1 MVYNLSNYKGDFRKK
16 KQIGMKKYKFYLG
29 TLVVGLFLGWLFF
42 GNLSNENKMH
52 KHIDITDKNEIWS
65 CAMHPQIM
73 RVESGDCPICGMD
86 LISLET
92 PTDGLSA
99 DQFKLTA
106 NAMAL
111 ANIETSIVGFSKNDF
126 NAIKLSGKITENEEA
141 NTVQVSY
148 FSGRIETLNI
158 SFTGEEVF
166 KGQLL
171 ATIYSPEL
179 YAAQQELITA
189 LSLKSTQPEIYK
201 AVRTKLKLW
210 KLSEIQIKQIET
222 LGKVQQFFPIYA
234 TVSGTVSEKLV
245 AQGEV
250 VKKGQPLFKIINLN
264 TVWANFDVYE
274 NQINRFKKGQ
284 EIAVT
289 TNAYPSKIYKG
300 TVDFIGP
307 ILNSNT
313 RTVTLRVV
321 LSNKKGMFKP
331 GMFVEGEIK
340 TINSK
345 TTEVIAI
352 PSSAVLW
359 TGKRSVVYLKATINE
374 SVFEIREI
382 TLGNKNGSTYEVLS
396 GLNTG
401 DEIVTNGTFTVDAA
415 AQLQGKKSMMNKK
428 GGVSMTG
435 HEGHIAMNGSVNK
448 VPKNNSVGLDVSK
461 EFQHQLKEVLY
472 EYIALKD
479 AFVKEELNNI
489 ISQSEKI
496 GAILSKVDMK
506 LLENKEAQTFWMSLE
521 KQLRVA
527 VSSILKTTAIKE
539 QRNHFKQV
547 STSLIEA
554 VKVFGVNEKVFV
566 AFCPMADSNKGAYWL
581 SKEEKV
587 INPYFGNA
595 MLTCGEIK
603 QVID

>member
-1 MVYNLSNYKGDFRKK
+1 
-16 KQIGMKKYKFYLG
+16 MKKYRFYLG
-29 TLVVGLFLGWLFF
+29 TLLVGLFLGWLVF
-42 GNLSNENKMH
+42 GNLSSTNTVHE
-52 KHIDITDKNEIWS
+52 HIEIADKNERWTCS
-65 CAMHPQIM
+65 MHPQILS
-73 RVESGDCPICGMD
+73 EAPGDCPICGMD
-86 LISLET
+86 LIPAET
-92 PTDGLSA
+92 RAEGLLA

-111 ANIETSIVGFSKNDF
+111 ANIQTSIVGSGKAEDNE
-126 NAIKLSGKITENEEA
+126 IQLSGKIAENEA
-141 NTVQVSY
+141 TNVVQVSY
-148 FSGRIETLNI
+148 FSGRIETLAI
-158 SFTGEEVF
+158 GFIGEEVF

-171 ATIYSPEL
+171 ATMYSPEL

-189 LSLKSTQPEIYK
+189 LSLKDTQPALYK

-210 KLSEIQIKQIET
+210 KLSESQINKIEMSGKIQEN
-222 LGKVQQFFPIYA
+222 FPIYA

-245 AQGEV
+245 AEGAAI
-250 VKKGQPLFKIINLN
+250 KKGQPLFKIANLE
-264 TVWANFDVYE
+264 TVWASFDVYE

-284 EIAVT
+284 EITIT
-289 TNAYPSKIYKG
+289 TNAAPNNLYKSK
-300 TVDFIGP
+300 VAFIDP
-307 ILNSNT
+307 ILNTST
-313 RTVTLRVV
+313 RTVTLRAV
-321 LSNKKGMFKP
+321 LPNKEGMFKP

-345 TTEVIAI
+345 ATEVIAI

-374 SVFEIREI
+374 SVFEIRKI

-396 GLNTG
+396 GLKNG

-428 GGVSMTG
+428 GGIAITG
-435 HEGHIAMNGSVNK
+435 HEGHVAMNGSVNK
-448 VPKNNSVGLDVSK
+448 DTENNSVRLEVSK
-461 EFQHQLKEVLY
+461 EFQKQLNEVFIK
-472 EYIALKD
+472 YIALKD
-479 AFVKEELNNI
+479 AFVKEESNNI

-496 GAILSKVDMK
+496 GAILSKVDIK

-547 STSLIEA
+547 SSSLIEA
-554 VKVFGVNEKVFV
+554 LQVFGVNEKVFV

-581 SKEEKV
+581 SIEKKV
-587 INPYFGNA
+587 INPYFGNK
-595 MLTCGEIK
+595 MLTCGEVK
-603 QVID
+603 QVIE

>member
-16 KQIGMKKYKFYLG
+16 KQIGMKKYRFYLG

-42 GNLSNENKMH
+42 GNLSNENKIH

-73 RVESGDCPICGMD
+73 RVEAGDCPICGMD

-111 ANIETSIVGFSKNDF
+111 ANIETSIVGFGKNDL

-141 NTVQVSY
+141 NIVQVSY

-284 EIAVT
+284 EIAVIA
-289 TNAYPSKIYKG
+289 NAYPNKIYKG

-345 TTEVIAI
+345 TTEVIVI

-359 TGKRSVVYLKATINE
+359 TGKRSVAYLKVTTNE

-435 HEGHIAMNGSVNK
+435 HEGHIAMNGSINK
-448 VPKNNSVGLDVSK
+448 VSKNNSVGLDVSK
-461 EFQHQLKEVLY
+461 EFQHQLKEVLN

>member
-1 MVYNLSNYKGDFRKK
+1 
-16 KQIGMKKYKFYLG
+16 MKKYRFYLG
-29 TLVVGLFLGWLFF
+29 TLLVGLFLGWLVF
-42 GNLSNENKMH
+42 GNLSNENTMH
-52 KHIDITDKNEIWS
+52 KHIEIADKNERWTCS
-65 CAMHPQIM
+65 MHPQILS
-73 RVESGDCPICGMD
+73 EAPGDCPICGMD
-86 LISLET
+86 LIPAET
-92 PTDGLSA
+92 RAEGLLA

-111 ANIETSIVGFSKNDF
+111 ANIETSIVGSGKAEDNE
-126 NAIKLSGKITENEEA
+126 IQLSGKIAENEA
-141 NTVQVSY
+141 TNVVQVSY
-148 FSGRIETLNI
+148 FSGRIETLAI
-158 SFTGEEVF
+158 GFIGEEVF

-171 ATIYSPEL
+171 ATMYSPEL

-189 LSLKSTQPEIYK
+189 LSLKDTQPALYK

-210 KLSEIQIKQIET
+210 KLSESQINKIEMSGKIQEN
-222 LGKVQQFFPIYA
+222 FPIYA

-245 AQGEV
+245 AEGAAI
-250 VKKGQPLFKIINLN
+250 KKGQPLFKIANLE
-264 TVWANFDVYE
+264 TVWASFDVYE

-284 EIAVT
+284 EITIT
-289 TNAYPSKIYKG
+289 TNAAPNNLYKSK
-300 TVDFIGP
+300 VAFIDP
-307 ILNSNT
+307 ILNTST
-313 RTVTLRVV
+313 RTVTLRAV
-321 LSNKKGMFKP
+321 LPNKEGMFKP

-345 TTEVIAI
+345 ATEVIAI

-396 GLNTG
+396 GLKNG
-401 DEIVTNGTFTVDAA
+401 DEIVTNGTFTIDAA

-428 GGVSMTG
+428 GGIAITG
-435 HEGHIAMNGSVNK
+435 HEGHVAMNGSVNK
-448 VPKNNSVGLDVSK
+448 DTKNNSVRLEVSK
-461 EFQHQLKEVLY
+461 EFQKQLNEVFIK
-472 EYIALKD
+472 YIALKD
-479 AFVKEELNNI
+479 AFVKEESNNI

-496 GAILSKVDMK
+496 GAILSKVDIK

-547 STSLIEA
+547 SASLIEA
-554 VKVFGVNEKVFV
+554 LQVFGVNEKVFV

-581 SKEEKV
+581 SIEKKV
-587 INPYFGNA
+587 INPYFGNK
-595 MLTCGEIK
+595 MLTCGEVK
-603 QVID
+603 QVIE

>member
-1 MVYNLSNYKGDFRKK
+1 
-16 KQIGMKKYKFYLG
+16 MKKYRFYLG
-29 TLVVGLFLGWLFF
+29 TLLVGLFLGWLVF
-42 GNLSNENKMH
+42 GNLSSTNTVHE
-52 KHIDITDKNEIWS
+52 HIEIADKNERWTCS
-65 CAMHPQIM
+65 MHPQILS
-73 RVESGDCPICGMD
+73 EAPGDCPICGMD
-86 LISLET
+86 LIPAET
-92 PTDGLSA
+92 RAEGLLA

-111 ANIETSIVGFSKNDF
+111 ANIQTSIVGSGKAEDNE
-126 NAIKLSGKITENEEA
+126 IQLSGKIAENEA
-141 NTVQVSY
+141 TNVVQVSY
-148 FSGRIETLNI
+148 FSGRIETLAI
-158 SFTGEEVF
+158 GFIGEEVF

-171 ATIYSPEL
+171 ATMYSPEL

-189 LSLKSTQPEIYK
+189 LSLKDTQPALYK

-210 KLSEIQIKQIET
+210 KLSESQINKIEMSGKIQEI
-222 LGKVQQFFPIYA
+222 FPVYA

-245 AQGEV
+245 AEGAAI
-250 VKKGQPLFKIINLN
+250 KKGQPLFKIANLE
-264 TVWANFDVYE
+264 TVWASFDVYE

-284 EIAVT
+284 EITIT
-289 TNAYPSKIYKG
+289 TNAAPNNLYKSK
-300 TVDFIGP
+300 VAFIDP
-307 ILNSNT
+307 ILNTST
-313 RTVTLRVV
+313 RTVTLRAV
-321 LSNKKGMFKP
+321 LPNKEGMFKP

-345 TTEVIAI
+345 ETEVIAI

-374 SVFEIREI
+374 SVFEIRKI

-396 GLNTG
+396 GLKNG

-428 GGVSMTG
+428 GGIAITG
-435 HEGHIAMNGSVNK
+435 HEGHVAMNGSINK
-448 VPKNNSVGLDVSK
+448 DTKNNSVRLEVSK
-461 EFQHQLKEVLY
+461 EFQKQLNEVFIK
-472 EYIALKD
+472 YIALKD
-479 AFVKEELNNI
+479 AFVKEESNNI

-496 GAILSKVDMK
+496 GTILSKVDIK
-506 LLENKEAQTFWMSLE
+506 LLENKESQTFWMSLE

-547 STSLIEA
+547 SSSLIEA
-554 VKVFGVNEKVFV
+554 LQVFGVNEKVFV

-581 SKEEKV
+581 SIEKKV
-587 INPYFGNA
+587 INPYFGNK
-595 MLTCGEIK
+595 MLTCGEVK
-603 QVID
+603 QVIE

>member
-1 MVYNLSNYKGDFRKK
+1 
-16 KQIGMKKYKFYLG
+16 MKKYRFYLG
-29 TLVVGLFLGWLFF
+29 TLLVGLFLGWLVF
-42 GNLSNENKMH
+42 GNLSSTNTVHE
-52 KHIDITDKNEIWS
+52 HIEIADKNERWTCS
-65 CAMHPQIM
+65 MHPQILS
-73 RVESGDCPICGMD
+73 EAPGDCPICGMD
-86 LISLET
+86 LIPAET
-92 PTDGLSA
+92 RAEGLLA

-111 ANIETSIVGFSKNDF
+111 ANIETSIVGSGKAEDNE
-126 NAIKLSGKITENEEA
+126 IQLSGKIAENEA
-141 NTVQVSY
+141 TNVVQVSY
-148 FSGRIETLNI
+148 FSGRIETLAI
-158 SFTGEEVF
+158 GFIGEEVF

-171 ATIYSPEL
+171 ATMYSPEL

-189 LSLKSTQPEIYK
+189 LSLKDTQPALYK

-210 KLSEIQIKQIET
+210 KLSESQINKIEMSGKIQEN
-222 LGKVQQFFPIYA
+222 FPIYA

-245 AQGEV
+245 AEGAAI
-250 VKKGQPLFKIINLN
+250 KKGQPLFKIANLE
-264 TVWANFDVYE
+264 TVWASFDVYE

-284 EIAVT
+284 EITIT
-289 TNAYPSKIYKG
+289 TNAAPNNLYKSK
-300 TVDFIGP
+300 VAFIDP
-307 ILNSNT
+307 ILNTST
-313 RTVTLRVV
+313 RTVTLRAV
-321 LSNKKGMFKP
+321 LPNKEGMFKP

-345 TTEVIAI
+345 ATEVIAI

-374 SVFEIREI
+374 SVFEIRKI

-396 GLNTG
+396 GLKNG

-428 GGVSMTG
+428 GGIAITG
-435 HEGHIAMNGSVNK
+435 HEGHVAMNGSVNK
-448 VPKNNSVGLDVSK
+448 DTKNNSVRLEVSK
-461 EFQHQLKEVLY
+461 EFQKQLNEVFIK
-472 EYIALKD
+472 YIALKD
-479 AFVKEELNNI
+479 AFVKEESNNI

-496 GAILSKVDMK
+496 GAILSKVDIK

-547 STSLIEA
+547 SASLIEA
-554 VKVFGVNEKVFV
+554 LQVFGVNEKVFV

-581 SKEEKV
+581 SIEKKV
-587 INPYFGNA
+587 INPYFGNK
-595 MLTCGEIK
+595 MLTCGEVK
-603 QVID
+603 QVIE

>member
-1 MVYNLSNYKGDFRKK
+1 
-16 KQIGMKKYKFYLG
+16 MKKYRFYLG
-29 TLVVGLFLGWLFF
+29 TLLVGLFLGWLVF
-42 GNLSNENKMH
+42 GNLSSTNTVHE
-52 KHIDITDKNEIWS
+52 HIEIADKNERWTCS
-65 CAMHPQIM
+65 MHPQILS
-73 RVESGDCPICGMD
+73 EAPGDCPICGMD
-86 LISLET
+86 LIPAET
-92 PTDGLSA
+92 RAEGLLA

-111 ANIETSIVGFSKNDF
+111 ANIQTSIVGSGKAEDNE
-126 NAIKLSGKITENEEA
+126 IQLSGKIAENEA
-141 NTVQVSY
+141 TNLVQVSY
-148 FSGRIETLNI
+148 FSGRIETLAI
-158 SFTGEEVF
+158 GFIGEEVF

-171 ATIYSPEL
+171 ATMYSPEL

-189 LSLKSTQPEIYK
+189 LSLKDTQPALYK

-210 KLSEIQIKQIET
+210 KLSESQINKIEMSGKIQEN
-222 LGKVQQFFPIYA
+222 FPIYA

-245 AQGEV
+245 AEGAAI
-250 VKKGQPLFKIINLN
+250 KKGQPLFKIANLE
-264 TVWANFDVYE
+264 TVWASFDVYE

-284 EIAVT
+284 EITIT
-289 TNAYPSKIYKG
+289 TNAAPNNLYKSK
-300 TVDFIGP
+300 VAFIDP
-307 ILNSNT
+307 ILNTST
-313 RTVTLRVV
+313 RTVTLRAI
-321 LSNKKGMFKP
+321 LPNKEGMFKP

-374 SVFEIREI
+374 SVFEIRKI

-396 GLNTG
+396 GLKNG

-428 GGVSMTG
+428 GGIAITG
-435 HEGHIAMNGSVNK
+435 HEGHVAMNGSVNK
-448 VPKNNSVGLDVSK
+448 DTKNNSVRLEVSK
-461 EFQHQLKEVLY
+461 EFQKQLNEVFIK
-472 EYIALKD
+472 YIALKD
-479 AFVKEELNNI
+479 AFVKEESNNI

-496 GAILSKVDMK
+496 GAILTKVDIK

-547 STSLIEA
+547 SASLIEA
-554 VKVFGVNEKVFV
+554 LQVFGVNEKVFV

-581 SKEEKV
+581 SIEKKV
-587 INPYFGNA
+587 INPYFGNK
-595 MLTCGEIK
+595 MLTCGEVK
-603 QVID
+603 QVIE

>member
-1 MVYNLSNYKGDFRKK
+1 
-16 KQIGMKKYKFYLG
+16 MKKYRFYLG
-29 TLVVGLFLGWLFF
+29 TLLVGLFLGWLVF
-42 GNLSNENKMH
+42 GNLSSTNTVHE
-52 KHIDITDKNEIWS
+52 HIEIADKNERWTCS
-65 CAMHPQIM
+65 MHPQILS
-73 RVESGDCPICGMD
+73 EAPGDCPICGMD
-86 LISLET
+86 LIPAET
-92 PTDGLSA
+92 RAEGLLA

-111 ANIETSIVGFSKNDF
+111 ANIQTSIVGSGKAEDNE
-126 NAIKLSGKITENEEA
+126 IQLSGKIAENEA
-141 NTVQVSY
+141 TNVVQVSY
-148 FSGRIETLNI
+148 FSGRIETLAI
-158 SFTGEEVF
+158 GFIGEEVF

-171 ATIYSPEL
+171 ATMYSPEL

-189 LSLKSTQPEIYK
+189 LSLKDTQPALYK

-210 KLSEIQIKQIET
+210 KLSESQINKIEMSGKIQEN
-222 LGKVQQFFPIYA
+222 FPVYA

-245 AQGEV
+245 AEGAAI
-250 VKKGQPLFKIINLN
+250 KKGQPLFKIANLE
-264 TVWANFDVYE
+264 TVWASFDVYE

-284 EIAVT
+284 EITIT
-289 TNAYPSKIYKG
+289 TNAAPNNLYKSK
-300 TVDFIGP
+300 VAFIDP
-307 ILNSNT
+307 ILNTST
-313 RTVTLRVV
+313 RTVTLRAI
-321 LSNKKGMFKP
+321 LPNKEGMFKP

-345 TTEVIAI
+345 ATEVIAI

-374 SVFEIREI
+374 SVFEIRKI

-396 GLNTG
+396 GLKNG

-428 GGVSMTG
+428 GGIAITG
-435 HEGHIAMNGSVNK
+435 HEGHVAMNGSVNK
-448 VPKNNSVGLDVSK
+448 DTENNSVRLEVSK
-461 EFQHQLKEVLY
+461 EFQKQLNEVFIK
-472 EYIALKD
+472 YIALKD
-479 AFVKEELNNI
+479 AFVKEESNNI

-496 GAILSKVDMK
+496 GAILSKVDIK
-506 LLENKEAQTFWMSLE
+506 LLENKEVQTFWMSLE

-547 STSLIEA
+547 SASLIEA
-554 VKVFGVNEKVFV
+554 LQVFGVNEKVFV

-581 SKEEKV
+581 SIEKKV
-587 INPYFGNA
+587 INPYFGNK
-595 MLTCGEIK
+595 MLTCGEVK
-603 QVID
+603 QVIE

>member
-16 KQIGMKKYKFYLG
+16 KQIGMKKYRFYLG

-42 GNLSNENKMH
+42 GNLSNENKIH

-73 RVESGDCPICGMD
+73 RVEAGDCPICGMD

-106 NAMAL
+106 NAIAL
-111 ANIETSIVGFSKNDF
+111 ANIETSIVGFGKNDL

-141 NTVQVSY
+141 NIVQVSY

-461 EFQHQLKEVLY
+461 EFQHQLKEVLN

-479 AFVKEELNNI
+479 AFVKEESNNI

-547 STSLIEA
+547 SASLIEA
-554 VKVFGVNEKVFV
+554 VKVFGINEKVFV

>member
-1 MVYNLSNYKGDFRKK
+1 
-16 KQIGMKKYKFYLG
+16 MKKYRFYLG
-29 TLVVGLFLGWLFF
+29 TLLVGLFLGWLVF
-42 GNLSNENKMH
+42 GNLSSTNTVHE
-52 KHIDITDKNEIWS
+52 HIEIADKNERWTCS
-65 CAMHPQIM
+65 MHPQILS
-73 RVESGDCPICGMD
+73 EAPGDCPICGMD
-86 LISLET
+86 LIPAET
-92 PTDGLSA
+92 RAEGLLA

-111 ANIETSIVGFSKNDF
+111 ANIQTSIVGSGKAEDNE
-126 NAIKLSGKITENEEA
+126 IQLSGKIAENEA
-141 NTVQVSY
+141 TNVVQVSY
-148 FSGRIETLNI
+148 FSGRIETLAI
-158 SFTGEEVF
+158 GFIGEEVF

-171 ATIYSPEL
+171 ATMYSPEL

-189 LSLKSTQPEIYK
+189 LSLKDTQPALYK

-210 KLSEIQIKQIET
+210 KLSESQINKIEMSGKIQEN
-222 LGKVQQFFPIYA
+222 FPIYA

-245 AQGEV
+245 AEGAAI
-250 VKKGQPLFKIINLN
+250 KKGQPLFKIANLE
-264 TVWANFDVYE
+264 TVWASFDVYE

-284 EIAVT
+284 EITIT
-289 TNAYPSKIYKG
+289 TNAAPNNLYKSK
-300 TVDFIGP
+300 VAFIDP
-307 ILNSNT
+307 ILNTST
-313 RTVTLRVV
+313 RTVTLRAI
-321 LSNKKGMFKP
+321 LPNKEGMFKP

-345 TTEVIAI
+345 ATEVIAI

-374 SVFEIREI
+374 SVFEIRKI

-396 GLNTG
+396 GLKNG

-428 GGVSMTG
+428 GGIAITG
-435 HEGHIAMNGSVNK
+435 HEGHVAMNGSVNK
-448 VPKNNSVGLDVSK
+448 DTKNNSVRLEVSK
-461 EFQHQLKEVLY
+461 EFQKQLNEVFIK
-472 EYIALKD
+472 YIALKD
-479 AFVKEELNNI
+479 AFVKEESNNI

-496 GAILSKVDMK
+496 GAILSKVDIK

-547 STSLIEA
+547 SASLIEA
-554 VKVFGVNEKVFV
+554 LQVFGVNEKVFV

-581 SKEEKV
+581 SIEKKV
-587 INPYFGNA
+587 INPYFGNK
-595 MLTCGEIK
+595 MLTCGEVK
-603 QVID
+603 QVIE

>member
-1 MVYNLSNYKGDFRKK
+1 
-16 KQIGMKKYKFYLG
+16 MKKYRFYLG
-29 TLVVGLFLGWLFF
+29 TLLVGLFLGWLVF
-42 GNLSNENKMH
+42 GNLSSTNTVHE
-52 KHIDITDKNEIWS
+52 HIEIADKNERWTCS
-65 CAMHPQIM
+65 MHPQILS
-73 RVESGDCPICGMD
+73 EAPGDCPICGMD
-86 LISLET
+86 LIPAET
-92 PTDGLSA
+92 RAEGLLA

-111 ANIETSIVGFSKNDF
+111 ANIQTSIVGSGKAEDNE
-126 NAIKLSGKITENEEA
+126 IQLSGKIAENEA
-141 NTVQVSY
+141 TNVVQVSY
-148 FSGRIETLNI
+148 FSGRIETLAI
-158 SFTGEEVF
+158 GFIGEEVF

-171 ATIYSPEL
+171 ATMYSPEL

-189 LSLKSTQPEIYK
+189 LSLKDTQPALYK

-210 KLSEIQIKQIET
+210 KLSESQINKIEMSGKIQEN
-222 LGKVQQFFPIYA
+222 FPVYA

-245 AQGEV
+245 AEGAAI
-250 VKKGQPLFKIINLN
+250 KKGQPLFKIANLE
-264 TVWANFDVYE
+264 TVWASFDVYE

-284 EIAVT
+284 EITIT
-289 TNAYPSKIYKG
+289 TNAAPNNLYKSK
-300 TVDFIGP
+300 VAFIDP
-307 ILNSNT
+307 ILNTST
-313 RTVTLRVV
+313 RTVTLRAI
-321 LSNKKGMFKP
+321 LPNKEGMFKP
-331 GMFVEGEIK
+331 GMFVEGKIK

-345 TTEVIAI
+345 ATEVIAI

-374 SVFEIREI
+374 SVFEIRKI

-396 GLNTG
+396 GLKNG

-428 GGVSMTG
+428 GGIAITG
-435 HEGHIAMNGSVNK
+435 HEGHVAMNGSVNK
-448 VPKNNSVGLDVSK
+448 DTKNNSVRLEVSK
-461 EFQHQLKEVLY
+461 EFQKQLNEVFIK
-472 EYIALKD
+472 YIALKD
-479 AFVKEELNNI
+479 AFVKEESNNI

-496 GAILSKVDMK
+496 GAILSKVDIK

-547 STSLIEA
+547 SASLIEA
-554 VKVFGVNEKVFV
+554 LQVFGVNEKVFV

-581 SKEEKV
+581 SIEKKV
-587 INPYFGNA
+587 INPYFGNK
-595 MLTCGEIK
+595 MLTCGEVK
-603 QVID
+603 QVIE

>member
-1 MVYNLSNYKGDFRKK
+1 
-16 KQIGMKKYKFYLG
+16 MKKYRFYLG
-29 TLVVGLFLGWLFF
+29 TLLVGLFLGWLVF
-42 GNLSNENKMH
+42 GNLSSTNTVHE
-52 KHIDITDKNEIWS
+52 HIEIADKNERWTCS
-65 CAMHPQIM
+65 MHPQILS
-73 RVESGDCPICGMD
+73 EAPGDCPICGMD
-86 LISLET
+86 LIPAET
-92 PTDGLSA
+92 RAEGLLA

-111 ANIETSIVGFSKNDF
+111 ANIQTSIVGSGKAEDNE
-126 NAIKLSGKITENEEA
+126 IQLSGKIAENEA
-141 NTVQVSY
+141 TNVVQVSY
-148 FSGRIETLNI
+148 FSGRIETLAI
-158 SFTGEEVF
+158 GFIGEEVF

-171 ATIYSPEL
+171 ATMYSPEL

-189 LSLKSTQPEIYK
+189 LSLKDTQPALYK

-210 KLSEIQIKQIET
+210 KLSESQINKIEMSGKIQEI
-222 LGKVQQFFPIYA
+222 FPVYA

-245 AQGEV
+245 AEGAAI
-250 VKKGQPLFKIINLN
+250 KKGQPLFKIANLE
-264 TVWANFDVYE
+264 TVWASFDVYE

-284 EIAVT
+284 EITIT
-289 TNAYPSKIYKG
+289 TNAAPNNLYKSK
-300 TVDFIGP
+300 VAFIDP
-307 ILNSNT
+307 ILNTST
-313 RTVTLRVV
+313 RTVTLRAI
-321 LSNKKGMFKP
+321 LPNKEGMFKP

-345 TTEVIAI
+345 ATEVIAI

-396 GLNTG
+396 GLKNG
-401 DEIVTNGTFTVDAA
+401 DEIVTNGTFTIDAA

-428 GGVSMTG
+428 GGKTMTG
-435 HEGHIAMNGSVNK
+435 HEGHVAMNGSINK
-448 VPKNNSVGLDVSK
+448 DTKNNSVRLEVSK
-461 EFQHQLKEVLY
+461 EFQKQLNEVFIK
-472 EYIALKD
+472 YIALKD
-479 AFVKEELNNI
+479 AFVKEESNNI

-496 GAILSKVDMK
+496 GTILSKVDIK
-506 LLENKEAQTFWMSLE
+506 LLENKESQTFWMSLE

-547 STSLIEA
+547 SSSLIEA
-554 VKVFGVNEKVFV
+554 LQVFGVNEKVFV

-581 SKEEKV
+581 SIEKKV
-587 INPYFGNA
+587 INPYFGNK
-595 MLTCGEIK
+595 MLTCGEVK
-603 QVID
+603 QVIE